1 MSVFSPTSPTTH
13 HFPATIYRV
22 FPATDVKAI
31 EHDMLGTPTEVCI
44 TARNAGDRAVALVL
58 LEGSQV
64 SFVLAHGLRYSSDGT
79 VQHYDRTRP
88 SRAGELHLAFDAEWV
103 ELGPQ
108 PRVYIFTHTAQ
119 EWADAKEA
127 MRHLLQM
134 GRLSARSYIQSDHTG
149 QDQGLSA
156 HDLDATPH
164 GARLV
169 ALFREAAY
177 CVQNNLYEKED
188 DEDEEE
194 WQDDEDDED
203 DEEWQD
209 DEDDEDYDEDYGD
222 EEFEEDGEVTEDGSE
237 EVEERWV
244 GEEDGELVAPV
255 AKPYGR
261 VPAWVSHA
269 LTYLSHGR

>member
-1 MSVFSPTSPTTH
+1 MSVFSPTSPTTR
-13 HFPATIYRV
+13 HFAATIYRV
-22 FPATDVKAI
+22 FPATDVQAI
-31 EHDMLGTPTEVCI
+31 EHDILGTPTEVCV
-44 TARNAGDRAVALVL
+44 TARDAGDRAVALVL
-58 LEGSQV
+58 LEGSQA

-79 VQHYDRTRP
+79 VQPYDRTRP
-88 SRAGELHLAFDAEWV
+88 NRAGELHLAFDAEWV

-108 PRVYIFTHTAQ
+108 PRVYISTHTAQ
-119 EWADAKEA
+119 EWVDAKEA

-164 GARLV
+164 SASLV

-177 CVQNNLYEKED
+177 CVQNDLYEKED
-188 DEDEEE
+188 YEDEEE

-209 DEDDEDYDEDYGD
+209 DEDDEDYGD
-222 EEFEEDGEVTEDGSE
+222 EEFEEDGSE
-237 EVEERWV
+237 EAEERWV

-255 AKPYGR
+255 AKPHGR
-261 VPAWVSHA
+261 VPAWLNHA